1 MTSTLSKCFTRTQ
14 NESMDKFR
22 IIVTRMLFSH
32 QGEMS
37 PAVIAKKAKDA
48 NTIGQLQFTPFQLFC
63 VVQDICCFFGV
74 SFSEKPT
81 VEEYDQFVKKYL
93 I

>member
-1 MTSTLSKCFTRTQ
+1 
-14 NESMDKFR
+14 MDKFR
-22 IIVTRMLFSH
+22 IIVTRMLFSY
-32 QGEMS
+32 QSEMS
-37 PAVIAKKAKDA
+37 PIVIAKKVKDA
-48 NTIGQLQFTPFQLFC
+48 NKIGQLGFTPFQLFC
-63 VVQDICCFFGV
+63 VVQDICSFFGV